1 MNAAERAAYPPSPMS
16 TDESEWKTR
25 KRRIDPKLDS
35 AGWRLLKKGSPRTRP
50 RSALRRPSI
59 APISPLIAPSGRFD
73 RDSSHFDCPAAHFD
87 RPLAGSKCETSTF
100 KCDFSILRPRKT
112 GAHGGCPPTSPL
124 MGGKPVA
131 SRVFPQQT
139 WHRPRDK
146 KYPAVRTDG
155 RGARQ
160 RARMGPTPR
169 TLRTVGSVGPSS
181 PRRQARPGD
190 GAVRRR
196 VPHPMPP
203 PEHETRYFV
212 SPLLFLRGVASTS
225 ARGSMALASL
235 PSFFARTL
243 ATP

>member
-1 MNAAERAAYPPSPMS
+1 MRSVLHPRAPALKAAS
-16 TDESEWKTR
+16 
-25 KRRIDPKLDS
+25 
-35 AGWRLLKKGSPRTRP
+35 SPRLKAARP
-50 RSALRRPSI
+50 P
-59 APISPLIAPSGRFD
+59 PK
-73 RDSSHFDCPAAHFD
+73 PAV
-87 RPLAGSKCETSTF
+87 STF
-100 KCDFSILRPRKT
+100 KRPDLDPDRPIGALRSRFFALRLPRGALRSPFGGVEVRIFDLRVRIFDLEPPET
-112 GAHGGCPPTSPL
+112 GAHGGCPPTSAP
-124 MGGKPVA
+124 MAPA
-131 SRVFPQQT
+131 NR
-139 WHRPRDK
+139 WHRASSANEPGTRPRQ

-169 TLRTVGSVGPSS
+169 TLRTLRYLGASS

-190 GAVRRR
+190 GAVRWR

-203 PEHETRYFV
+203 PERETRYLV
-212 SPLLFLRGVASTS
+212 SPLLLLRGVASTS